1 MSFEACFK
9 MHSLMS
15 DFKRPW
21 YIAGGWAVD
30 LYLGYVSREHGD
42 IEILVY
48 REDQTF
54 LKEYLKKW
62 DIDKVEDRALK
73 PWGIEFLNLPVHELH
88 ASNKQ
93 SGDRFEILLN
103 ETEGL
108 EWVYRR
114 DSRVRMPLTEAR
126 SFTASGLP
134 YLNPLIVLLYKSKH
148 IRPKDQRDFLII
160 YEKLSSKQKNWL
172 SSALVLQDPEHL
184 WLEKLREQ

>member
-1 MSFEACFK
+1 MSFEACFR

-15 DFKRPW
+15 DFNRPW

-54 LKEYLKKW
+54 LKEYFKKW
-62 DIDKVEDRALK
+62 HMDKVVDRELK
-73 PWGIEFLNLPVHELH
+73 PWGGEFLDLPVHELH

-93 SGDRFEILLN
+93 SGDKFEILLN

-108 EWVYRR
+108 DWVYRR
-114 DSRVRMPLTEAR
+114 DLRVKMPLMEAG
-126 SFTASGLP
+126 SLTARGLP
-134 YLNPLIVLLYKSKH
+134 YLNPLIVLLYKSKY
-148 IRPKDQRDFLII
+148 IRPKDQQDFLII
-160 YEKLSSKQKNWL
+160 YNKLSRKQKDWL
-172 SSALVLQDPEHL
+172 SNALVLQDPEHM
-184 WLEKLREQ
+184 WLEKLKK